1 MLRITL
7 ATLLYFAARACGTVI
22 HINDTQFSQLPP
34 LYGLDDWAQCQQP
47 DDMWCMVDA
56 ALHAEGPSPAL
67 ELLQEYSK
75 VTLKHYNRTQVH
87 RGLCVSRCGPKAE
100 GESAWH
106 EAARVCLQRDL
117 AQYNLTAEV
126 LSVSW
131 CSSTRL
137 EPTSGA
143 AALAILLVVLL
154 ALALLATTLHVLG
167 ERCAKSDGNKYLLAF
182 SMKKNWEILTYDRSK
197 PRSDDRMKDL
207 TCIEGI
213 RYPLIAI
220 YHRNC
225 NGVFNY
231 KIHSIEGNLMYVLQF
246 QFKYRGLGSEYD
258 FVPFGVETLGPWG
271 PSAVRLFM
279 EIAKR
284 LTPVA
289 GVALWF
295 TISWYPLLGAGPQWS
310 WLVTRE
316 SHDCAERWWYHILYV
331 HNHLPM
337 GKFCMGHTWYLAADM
352 QLHVIGLIVLLVVL
366 RWRTLVAPVLGVLV
380 LGSALASGL
389 VTYLNQLTPI
399 VTGQAPEVLRTMF
412 FGSKILSLVYLPSW
426 MNLAGYVSGMATAF
440 VLHHLQ
446 CAGVKLN
453 QNKWFNILFHLS
465 LTLGSVVVM
474 AGAVFLREG
483 GGEASWASALYSA
496 VDRPLV
502 AACFSAFMLGCFV
515 RCKSALRDMFEWRG
529 FHSLG
534 RLSYCVFV
542 IHFIVLRL
550 TLAGNTQLNHASI
563 YSLITLLISVSI
575 LSYVAAIPCCLL
587 IELPA
592 IELWRAITHSD
603 RREQPSVVQEPPQPA
618 VKPLDLVAGIQRRQ
632 EPERVAS
639 RKTIEGMR
647 FIANIGFLSE
657 KVTSCETLGL
667 GRRHSEKAGSR
678 LVSRDIRHAGGK
690 SLLLQKK
697 ANLRLQ
703 KDNENLHEKMVALK
717 KRGCSY
723 EDGSSVGPM
732 PKLHGTKLI
741 YLNGCGA

>member
-47 DDMWCMVDA
+47 DDVWCMVDA

-106 EAARVCLQRDL
+106 GAARVCLQRDL

-154 ALALLATTLHVLG
+154 ALAFLATTLHVLG

-213 RYPLIAI
+213 RFIGMQCVIFSHVMLIYIYSYTDNPQFIERMYDQFGWQVVLNSPLWLQAFFAMSGFLTTYATVITANKSPI
-220 YHRNC
+220 S
-225 NGVFNY
+225 VF
-231 KIHSIEGNLMYVLQF
+231 KCCM
-246 QFKYRGLGSEYD
+246 
-258 FVPFGVETLGPWG
+258 
-271 PSAVRLFM
+271 AVINRF
-279 EIAKR
+279 IR

-592 IELWRAITHSD
+592 IELWRAITQFD

-632 EPERVAS
+632 EV
-639 RKTIEGMR
+639 
-647 FIANIGFLSE
+647 
-657 KVTSCETLGL
+657 
-667 GRRHSEKAGSR
+667 
-678 LVSRDIRHAGGK
+678 
-690 SLLLQKK
+690 
-697 ANLRLQ
+697 
-703 KDNENLHEKMVALK
+703 
-717 KRGCSY
+717 
-723 EDGSSVGPM
+723 
-732 PKLHGTKLI
+732 
-741 YLNGCGA
+741 